1 MYQVSL
7 KSEGVR
13 PFFVITWPGITHGY
27 SKITMVIPKCKV
39 SRVTVINK
47 FSNIVFTELFLPS
60 QNVADEQHR
69 PFVCPCGECTLDS
82 YFANG
87 CPKMPKHISTNE
99 DIIFPYLDTSSLN
112 EEEKEDLEDSLLE
125 DMNNMDRNYGRLVT
139 SIRKSLQ
146 MQEVDPQDLAQS
158 LLSLELFKLHENQ
171 QCGFSIVG
179 KKIRNACSIQEIFIE
194 LTCFWSFFNYE
205 LLEYIIEIYGTT
217 EDKANLQMYLGD
229 LKTFC

>member
-1 MYQVSL
+1 M
-7 KSEGVR
+7 
-13 PFFVITWPGITHGY
+13 
-27 SKITMVIPKCKV
+27 
-39 SRVTVINK
+39 
-47 FSNIVFTELFLPS
+47 
-60 QNVADEQHR
+60 ADEQHR
-69 PFVCPCGECTLDS
+69 PFVCPCGECTIDS
-82 YFANG
+82 YIANG
-87 CPKMPKHISTNE
+87 CPEMPKTNG
-99 DIIFPYLDTSSLN
+99 DRTFPYLDTSSLN